1 MNGGYRMKKRN
12 LIFRSTAAALCTG
25 LIATL
30 GACGGDDTTGEVYSG
45 SSGGAG
51 SSSGSGIE
59 VGGSSS
65 SSSGA
70 AGGSSSGSG
79 SGSGSS
85 GGSVGSSSGS
95 LDAGHESGSGTGAD
109 SGSDATADATAHDAS
124 DASDAAAHDASD
136 GGEHDA
142 TVGDATTADSGG
154 GDSTTDAS
162 DAAADAG
169 RTQLEWCLWL
179 DYTFGASTSSPDSG
193 ADAGICATQTPASGT
208 CPDRAGTWANN
219 FTGIAGDFLNLVYA
233 DCRVE
238 AMASIPVLTSGEVDD
253 YANQATI
260 WTLAFFGCPDLSQ
273 PLGPF
278 NGFGLIPQPLIGHA
292 FTTADVQLLEDMYV
306 AGINQALSDNGAT
319 PPALTAD
326 QTNQV
331 RASLESWA
339 SSVSPVTS
347 PTYSYSDPS
356 TCASDGGPIG
366 EAGPDGGSDTDAEG
380 DGGTS
385 ERSTDAGGG

>member
-1 MNGGYRMKKRN
+1 MNGGYRMKSRT
-12 LIFRSTAAALCTG
+12 LIFRSTGAALCTG
-25 LIATL
+25 LIAIL
-30 GACGGDDTTGEVYSG
+30 GACGGDDTTGGVYSG
-45 SSGGAG
+45 SSG

-59 VGGSSS
+59 VGSGSSS
-65 SSSGA
+65 SGGA
-70 AGGSSSGSG
+70 AGSSSGSG

-85 GGSVGSSSGS
+85 SGPVGSSSGS
-95 LDAGHESGSGTGAD
+95 LDAGHESGSDSGSTGAD
-109 SGSDATADATAHDAS
+109 GGSDATADATAHDAS
-124 DASDAAAHDASD
+124 DAAEHDAGD

-142 TVGDATTADSGG
+142 TVGDATTADGGG

-162 DAAADAG
+162 DAADAG

-179 DYTFGASTSSPDSG
+179 DYTFGASPNSPDSG
-193 ADAGICATQTPASGT
+193 ADAGICATQSPSSGA
-208 CPDRAGTWANN
+208 CPDRGNSWASAA
-219 FTGIAGDFLNLVYA
+219 TGIAGDFLNLVYA

-238 AMASIPVLTSGEVDD
+238 AMASMPVLTSGDIGNYWDQVTE
-253 YANQATI
+253 
-260 WTLAFFGCPDLSQ
+260 WTLAFFGCPDPSQ

-306 AGINQALSDNGAT
+306 AGINQALSDNCAT

-366 EAGPDGGSDTDAEG
+366 EAGPDGGSDTDAES

-385 ERSTDAGGG
+385 EGSADAGGG